1 MNAETDQTPA
11 LAKSEPPSANW
22 SRSRWMIFIAL
33 ALVAHLAFVF
43 LFGARRNVAP
53 RTVGK
58 VPQFHLVDGD
68 SELVALTDPTLFALP
83 HLNDFAPAAWARPPA
98 VTSPTFGYDEP
109 PQFLPPITR
118 TLGAVF
124 NTFMR
129 TNYFAALKLDF
140 KPEPPLADAT
150 VTTESLAPQNSTV
163 QLAGELARRRMLNSV
178 TAPTLAYDD
187 VIKPSRVQALVD
199 ANGTVVS
206 VVLTGSSEYAPADQA
221 ALALARTARFAPA
234 AGLMLGE
241 LIFTWHTVPAG
252 AP

>member
-1 MNAETDQTPA
+1 MNAETAETPA
-11 LAKSEPPSANW
+11 LAKSEPPAADW

-33 ALVAHLAFVF
+33 ALAAHLAGVF
-43 LFGARRNVAP
+43 LFGARQNAAP

-58 VPQFHLVDGD
+58 VPQFHLVAGDG
-68 SELVALTDPTLFALP
+68 ELVALMDPTLFALP
-83 HLNDFAPAAWARPPA
+83 HLNDFAPVAWLRPAAVEPP
-98 VTSPTFGYDEP
+98 VFRWSPQ

-118 TLGAVF
+118 TLGAAF
-124 NTFMR
+124 NAFMR
-129 TNYFAALKLDF
+129 TNYFTALKLDF

-150 VTTESLAPQNSTV
+150 VTTASLAPQVSTV
-163 QLAGELARRRMLNSV
+163 QLAGELAHRRMLNSV
-178 TAPTLAYDD
+178 IAPTLAYDD

-206 VVLTGSSEYAPADQA
+206 VVLTGASEYAPADQA

-241 LIFTWHTVPAG
+241 LIFTWHTVPAN

>member
-1 MNAETDQTPA
+1 M
-11 LAKSEPPSANW
+11 
-22 SRSRWMIFIAL
+22 
-33 ALVAHLAFVF
+33 
-43 LFGARRNVAP
+43 
-53 RTVGK
+53 
-58 VPQFHLVDGD
+58 
-68 SELVALTDPTLFALP
+68 
-83 HLNDFAPAAWARPPA
+83 
-98 VTSPTFGYDEP
+98 
-109 PQFLPPITR
+109 
-118 TLGAVF
+118 
-124 NTFMR
+124 
-129 TNYFAALKLDF
+129 
-140 KPEPPLADAT
+140 
-150 VTTESLAPQNSTV
+150 
-163 QLAGELARRRMLNSV
+163 GELARRRMLNSV